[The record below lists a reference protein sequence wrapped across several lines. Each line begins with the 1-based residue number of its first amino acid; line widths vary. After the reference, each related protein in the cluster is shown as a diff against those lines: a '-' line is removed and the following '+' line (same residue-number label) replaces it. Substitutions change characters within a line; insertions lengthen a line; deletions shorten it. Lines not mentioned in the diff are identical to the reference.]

1 MRLST
6 LAPMGIPRYATRDI
20 SLLNGKYIIP
30 AGTVVLGHLHQI
42 VRDPKVFDN
51 PEVFD
56 PSRFLNETGAFVK
69 SNQNIVFG
77 IGEKKNF
84 FKLDLKIAFFP
95 VF

>member
-6 LAPMGIPRYATRDI
+6 LAPMGIPRFATRDI
-20 SLLNGKYIIP
+20 SLQNGKYVIP

-42 VRDPKVFDN
+42 VRDPKVFNN

-56 PSRFLNETGAFVK
+56 PSRFLNENGVLVK

-77 IGEKKNF
+77 IG
-84 FKLDLKIAFFP
+84 KIFEIN
-95 VF
+95 